1 MPKSKYRF
9 NPESLSFVRE
19 HISIRKRIGR
29 IATYLS
35 ASIVV
40 AVIYYII
47 FSLFFDT
54 PSERGLKREKEELL
68 VHFELLN
75 KRFEQVSA
83 VMEDLQKRD
92 DNIYRV
98 IFEAE
103 PIPST
108 VREAG
113 IGGVDRYSEL
123 EGLSNGDIVI
133 ETAKKLDLIAKKA
146 YIQSKSLD
154 ELENLA
160 KRKEDMLRSIP
171 AIQPISNNDLKRI
184 ASSFGMRIH
193 PFYKVPKM
201 HTGMDFTAPTG
212 TDIYATGDGVVQ
224 KVDYSQR
231 GYGNHVVIDHGF
243 GYATL
248 YAHMHSISVRPG
260 QTVKRGSVIGQV
272 GNTGMSVAP
281 HLHYEVH
288 KAGKQINPINYFFND
303 LTPEEYEKV
312 IELSS
317 LPTQSFD

>member
-75 KRFEQVSA
+75 RRFEQVST

-260 QTVKRGSVIGQV
+260 QKVKRGSVIGQV

>member
-19 HISIRKRIGR
+19 HTSIRKKIGR
-29 IATYLS
+29 VATYLS

-40 AVIYYII
+40 AVLYYIV

-75 KRFEQVSA
+75 GRFEQVNA

-108 VREAG
+108 IREAG
-113 IGGVDRYSEL
+113 IGGIDRYSEL
-123 EGLSNGDIVI
+123 EGLSNSNIVI
-133 ETAKKLDLIAKKA
+133 ETAKKLDLMAKKA

-160 KRKEDMLRSIP
+160 KRKDEMLRSIP
-171 AIQPISNNDLKRI
+171 AIQPISNKDLKRI

-224 KVDYSQR
+224 KVDHSQR
-231 GYGNHVVIDHGF
+231 GYGNHVVVDHGF
-243 GYATL
+243 GYSTL
-248 YAHMHSISVRPG
+248 YAHMHSIAVRPG
-260 QTVKRGSVIGQV
+260 QKVKRGAVIGQV

-288 KAGKQINPINYFFND
+288 KAGKHINPINYFFND
-303 LTPEEYEKV
+303 LTPEQYEKV

>member
-75 KRFEQVSA
+75 RRFEQVSA

-160 KRKEDMLRSIP
+160 KRKEEMLRSIP

-260 QTVKRGSVIGQV
+260 QKVKRGSVIGQV

>member
-75 KRFEQVSA
+75 RRFEQVSA

-113 IGGVDRYSEL
+113 IGGVDRFSEL

-260 QTVKRGSVIGQV
+260 QKVKRGSVIGQV